1 MPVIAC
7 PDCGRDVSTLAPACP
22 HCGRPSP
29 GMSAPSTSAA
39 PSSITEETLW
49 RGGPSWIVLIGKVIM
64 IVAAIV
70 IIPLLARVAASRMP
84 DLDTS
89 SRVIKFG
96 WILVLISVVL
106 QLINLVIAIVRLR
119 STSYTLTNQRLLI
132 ERGFFSKSLNEIDLR
147 TIDDTQLFQTL
158 VDRLLGIGNV
168 TLVASDK
175 MIPTTVLRD
184 IAEPRKVRELIR
196 TNVYQTSHRQ
206 LFTRAT

>member
-1 MPVIAC
+1 MV
-7 PDCGRDVSTLAPACP
+7 
-22 HCGRPSP
+22 
-29 GMSAPSTSAA
+29 
-39 PSSITEETLW
+39 
-49 RGGPSWIVLIGKVIM
+49 
-64 IVAAIV
+64 
-70 IIPLLARVAASRMP
+70 
-84 DLDTS
+84 
-89 SRVIKFG
+89 
-96 WILVLISVVL
+96 
-106 QLINLVIAIVRLR
+106 
-119 STSYTLTNQRLLI
+119 I

-196 TNVYQTSHRQ
+196 TNVYQISQRQ